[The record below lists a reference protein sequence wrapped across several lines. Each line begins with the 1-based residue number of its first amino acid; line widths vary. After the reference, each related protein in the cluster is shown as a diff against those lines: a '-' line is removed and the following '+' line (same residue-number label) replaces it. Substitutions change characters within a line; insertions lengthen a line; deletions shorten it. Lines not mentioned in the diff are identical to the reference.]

1 MQCLEQ
7 RQKKF
12 IRELAE
18 KSRVRRETGLFLV
31 DGPKMCA
38 EIPDGLLKEVYVT
51 EAFLGSPHAK
61 TCGSVLMH
69 GYTKVSDVQMKQMSD
84 TVSPQGI
91 LCIVKQPE
99 LKGIRGLMEAAD
111 GKTPLLVI
119 LETLQDPGNLGTII
133 RASEAAGVTGI
144 ILNSTSADVYSPK
157 TVRATMGS
165 VFRVPTVTVHD
176 LVNCVKGLKE
186 GVHTGGAGIDVYA
199 ACLNGSEDYTAF
211 NYTKP
216 CAFMIGNESNGL
228 SEELISE
235 ATHRILI
242 PMEGSVESLNA
253 AMAAAVIGFE
263 AYRQRRL
270 SWQV

>member
-18 KSRVRRETGLFLV
+18 KSRVRRESGLFLV
-31 DGPKMCA
+31 DGPKMCS
-38 EIPDGLLKEVYVT
+38 EIPEDLLKEVYVT
-51 EAFLGSPHAK
+51 KAFLESPHAGI
-61 TCGSVLMH
+61 CRSVLTH
-69 GYTKVSDVQMKQMSD
+69 GYTEVSDAQMKQMSD

-99 LKGIRGLMEAAD
+99 MRGIRELMGAAE
-111 GKTPLLVI
+111 GKAPLLII

-165 VFRVPTVTVHD
+165 LFRVPTVTVQD
-176 LVNCVKGLKE
+176 LVSCVKGLKE
-186 GVHTGGAGIDVYA
+186 GVHTGGTGIDVYA
-199 ACLNGSEDYTAF
+199 ACLTGSEDYTSF
-211 NYTKP
+211 DYTKP

-228 SEELISE
+228 SRELISE
-235 ATHRILI
+235 ATNRILI